1 MLELFRILETLEID
15 KMYFVLWDGNES
27 LGKGKTYR
35 LIMKYLSQAH
45 VLKYGGVIFGR
56 FYTLYGVKF
65 RSKLEKVGQ
74 N

>member
-1 MLELFRILETLEID
+1 
-15 KMYFVLWDGNES
+15 
-27 LGKGKTYR
+27 
-35 LIMKYLSQAH
+35 MKYLSQAH